1 MRRTTLLVVVSA
13 IVVLATQFTNEAQQI
28 APLGEELIPAQQQSV
43 EPAPVPSLLE
53 PLVFIPEDCDL
64 DDNGKVD
71 EADLLAAQN
80 RTPAFL
86 NFRDRVM
93 EQACQSAKRLEKTL
107 LRGEQPEFDCLARLI
122 IRMHVPKQGMPKD
135 RGPYRVLTHWDATG
149 GHDCSVQYDSIDEE
163 TFEQIQKGE
172 LYYYINPRNGSWK
185 RVHVQ
190 SKPVIIRRK
199 PAAPKAPDAG

>member
-1 MRRTTLLVVVSA
+1 MRRTASLVVVGA
-13 IVVLATQFTNEAQQI
+13 VVVLATRFTNEAQPV
-28 APLGEELIPAQQQSV
+28 APLGEELNPAEQ
-43 EPAPVPSLLE
+43 PAVKPSPVPSLLE

-71 EADLLAAQN
+71 EADLLAARN

-93 EQACQSAKRLEKTL
+93 EQACKSAQRLDKTL
-107 LRGEQPEFDCLARLI
+107 LRGERPEFDCLARLI
-122 IRMHVPKQGMPKD
+122 ISMHVPKQGFPRD

-163 TFEQIQKGE
+163 TFEQIQRGE
-172 LYYYINPRNGSWK
+172 LFYYLNPRNGSWK

-199 PAAPKAPDAG
+199 PAEPKSPADG